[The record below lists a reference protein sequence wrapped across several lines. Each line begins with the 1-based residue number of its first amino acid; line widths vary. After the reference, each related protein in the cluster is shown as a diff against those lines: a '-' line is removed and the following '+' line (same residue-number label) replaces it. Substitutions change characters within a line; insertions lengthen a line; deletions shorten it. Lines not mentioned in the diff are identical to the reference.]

1 MKSSVMII
9 VICEV
14 CAGEELPEGRQAGIS
29 GSGRHEPCCS
39 ARGVG
44 GIVDYKKWR
53 VVFNV

>member
-1 MKSSVMII
+1 MII